1 MLDTDENAGSASDI
15 AFFGGDSGDSGD
27 NALRAAEIC
36 DFLHSSSVTTV
47 QNPVVTGGDKH
58 RTAFD
63 FVTTVTTPK
72 LSSGDGHDHQKL
84 AVNSSFWGGCHHRHH
99 RHHHFLDDLIG
110 NAGMVS
116 QSLLQWSA
124 ERPVSTGQE
133 EPFEGTDTRT
143 DHVLNILAEVD
154 ALGMSVVLR
163 DDRPVLLRRGLAPP
177 SDIVNRLRD
186 HRDAVA
192 AYLRVHAAEA
202 VRAQTMPEWQPPTP
216 TTLET
221 PERRPAL
228 PWVVLGD
235 TKELPARCEPGDKP
249 VPSGASCYCCRGRS
263 WWRRVDDAA
272 AWLCRTCHPP
282 VPGVAIIEQSTK
294 E

>member
-1 MLDTDENAGSASDI
+1 MT
-15 AFFGGDSGDSGD
+15 
-27 NALRAAEIC
+27 
-36 DFLHSSSVTTV
+36 
-47 QNPVVTGGDKH
+47 
-58 RTAFD
+58 
-63 FVTTVTTPK
+63 
-72 LSSGDGHDHQKL
+72 
-84 AVNSSFWGGCHHRHH
+84 
-99 RHHHFLDDLIG
+99 
-110 NAGMVS
+110 GMVS
-116 QSLLQWSA
+116 TTLLQWTDEQPPSLPS
-124 ERPVSTGQE
+124 EVPVDGQ
-133 EPFEGTDTRT
+133 DSRSVCL
-143 DHVLNILAEVD
+143 DLLAEVE

-163 DDRPVLLRRGLAPP
+163 DNRPVLLIRGLAPP

-202 VRAQTMPEWQPPTP
+202 ARAQAMPEWQPPTP
-216 TTLET
+216 TTSET
-221 PERRPAL
+221 PGRRPAL

-282 VPGVAIIEQSTK
+282 VPGVAIMEQATIG
-294 E
+294 